1 MKLENLEKV
10 ADLRELLER
19 YNEIIDILTTS
30 DYCFVTIEDRV
41 RKRKRYD
48 VIHEETEDFKK
59 IYLKIRD
66 EVIREL
72 KELGVEV
79 K

>member
-1 MKLENLEKV
+1 MKLENLERV

-41 RKRKRYD
+41 RKRKRYN

-66 EVIREL
+66 EVISEL

-79 K
+79 

>member
-1 MKLENLEKV
+1 MKLENLERV

-72 KELGVEV
+72 KELVVEV
-79 K
+79 

>member
-1 MKLENLEKV
+1 MKLENLERV
-10 ADLRELLER
+10 ADLKELLER
-19 YNEIIDILTTS
+19 HNEIIDILTTS
-30 DYCFVTIEDRV
+30 DYCYLTIEDRV

-79 K
+79 

>member
-1 MKLENLEKV
+1 MKLENLERV
-10 ADLRELLER
+10 ADLKELLER
-19 YNEIIDILTTS
+19 HNEIIDILTTS

-79 K
+79 

>member
-10 ADLRELLER
+10 ADLKELLER
-19 YNEIIDILTTS
+19 HNEIIDILTTS

-66 EVIREL
+66 EVIKEL

-79 K
+79 Y

>member
-1 MKLENLEKV
+1 MKLENLERV

-79 K
+79 

>member
-1 MKLENLEKV
+1 MKLENLERV
-10 ADLRELLER
+10 ADLKEMLER
-19 YNEIIDILTTS
+19 VGDIIDILTTS
-30 DYCFVTIEDRV
+30 DYCHLTIEDVR

-72 KELGVEV
+72 KELGVEI
-79 K
+79 

>member
-1 MKLENLEKV
+1 MKLENLERV

-19 YNEIIDILTTS
+19 HNEIIDILTTS

-79 K
+79 